1 MHLRRTAIG
10 VAALTGLAAALS
22 GANVADAAG
31 GGGSSARLGVYASG
45 LNGPLGIDK
54 LGKGFVVAEQGNGQV
69 TVIGKRGG
77 KSPLVKGAIG
87 ISGVAARKGK
97 VYSVLGV
104 PGGPEEGP
112 PPPAG
117 KYPYSSVLR
126 TKVST
131 GRTTVLANLLS
142 YELRHNPDGQ
152 KQFNS
157 AHQPYDALSN
167 PFSVT
172 TYKRGL
178 LVADGGAN
186 DVLRVNP
193 RTGKVS
199 TFFVPPTVKPSEVP
213 ACGAPDAQANPG
225 TVGCD
230 PVPTGVTYARGSVWV
245 LTLGAFAPGAGRIY
259 KLNPRNGHVQRVIKG
274 LNAPVG
280 LAVTKKAIYFGEP
293 NGPGAVARI
302 QGGKVTR
309 ATVPSPTGLVIR
321 RGALY
326 ATSGAFGSS
335 TSGTGRPDPR
345 IRLPLTAARPV
356 TDAPSLRPRGGASAR
371 AGPVAAAARP
381 SGARAGQA
389 GR

>member
-1 MHLRRTAIG
+1 
-10 VAALTGLAAALS
+10 
-22 GANVADAAG
+22 
-31 GGGSSARLGVYASG
+31 
-45 LNGPLGIDK
+45 
-54 LGKGFVVAEQGNGQV
+54 
-69 TVIGKRGG
+69 
-77 KSPLVKGAIG
+77 
-87 ISGVAARKGK
+87 VAARKGK

-104 PGGPEEGP
+104 PGGDGGP
-112 PPPAG
+112 TPAPG
-117 KYPYSSVLR
+117 KYAFGSVLR

-131 GRTTVLANLLS
+131 GRTKVIANLLS
-142 YELRHNPDGQ
+142 YELRHNPDHQ

-157 AHQPYDALSN
+157 SHQPYDALSN

-172 TYKRGL
+172 SYKRGL

-193 RTGKVS
+193 RTGKVT

-259 KLNPRNGHVQRVIKG
+259 KLNARTGKVQRVIKG

-321 RGALY
+321 RGALF
-326 ATSGAFGSS
+326 ATANVFSGAGK
-335 TSGTGRPDPR
+335 GQVVR
-345 IRLPLTAARPV
+345 IHGY
-356 TDAPSLRPRGGASAR
+356 DFH
-371 AGPVAAAARP
+371 
-381 SGARAGQA
+381 
-389 GR
+389 